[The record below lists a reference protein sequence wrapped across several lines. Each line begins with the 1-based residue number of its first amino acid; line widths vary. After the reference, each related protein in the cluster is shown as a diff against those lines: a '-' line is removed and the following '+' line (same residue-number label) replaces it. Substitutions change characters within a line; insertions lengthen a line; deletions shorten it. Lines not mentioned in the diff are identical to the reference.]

1 MARPTEYPIKK
12 LIRLDEATFQK
23 VQNFASDEG
32 LTFTEAIRLLL
43 KDHLIGLGYSN
54 D

>member
-12 LIRLDEATFQK
+12 LIRLDEETFQQVK
-23 VQNFASDEG
+23 KFASDED

-43 KDHLIGLGYSN
+43 KDHLTGLGYSN